1 MKINSCLLKKIKQL
15 FSEKPDRSVFQDYF
29 KQRNEETMAKQQTMF
44 FRANRLWQQG
54 NDRVAGQIL
63 YKDKFSID
71 QMSKG
76 EFLRSEAVLESLKEF
91 SETEYVYFEHCVQNA
106 VQKRMQIETEKDSVQ
121 RLKTLAGWFISGF
134 YAGPGSEPGSD

>member
-1 MKINSCLLKKIKQL
+1 MKINSCLLKKIKQF
-15 FSEKPDRSVFQDYF
+15 FSEKPGRSDFQDYF
-29 KQRNEETMAKQQTMF
+29 KQRNEEALSKQETMF

-63 YKDKFSID
+63 FKDKFSID

-76 EFLRSEAVLESLKEF
+76 EFLRSEAVLESVKEF
-91 SETEYVYFEHCVQNA
+91 SGTEYVYFEHCVQNA

-121 RLKTLAGWFISGF
+121 RLKTLASWFISGF
-134 YAGPGSEPGSD
+134 YAGPGSEPGGD